1 MDAPRASDDRGRR
14 TLERVR
20 DVTDKGFHQARRNLC
35 WRIVE
40 VNKKRESIGDDRAKR
55 TSGAAWTR
63 MTCMLSRF
71 ALLLAIRIAHM
82 RDAVVVVFIGRYCD
96 DTFMSIRL
104 HPHCARGSLRR
115 AFYHHRGR
123 SHPLQRKRCNQEQE
137 KETCD

>member
-40 VNKKRESIGDDRAKR
+40 VNKKRECIGDDRAKR
-55 TSGAAWTR
+55 TSGAAWAR

-71 ALLLAIRIAHM
+71 ALLLNIRIAHV
-82 RDAVVVVFIGRYCD
+82 RDAVVVVSIGRYRD
-96 DTFMSIRL
+96 DAFMDSRL
-104 HPHCARGSLRR
+104 DPHCARISLRR

-123 SHPLQRKRCNQEQE
+123 SHPLQRKCCNQEQE
-137 KETCD
+137 KET